1 MKINFNTPLI
11 DVRDNTE
18 LTYEKRKGDPTSEVA
33 LTLGVAAA
41 EGLGALFDDERTLAS
56 SERLKRGV
64 LIEQIFKRPECEISI
79 EEANLIRDRIGRLY
93 GPLVVVAAEKVLD
106 PKSE

>member
-18 LTYEKRKGDPTSEVA
+18 LTYEKKKGDLTSEA
-33 LTLGVAAA
+33 TLTLGIAAA
-41 EGLGALFDDERTLAS
+41 EGLGAMFDDERTLAS
-56 SERLKRGV
+56 TERLKRGL
-64 LIEQIFKRPECEISI
+64 LIEQIFKRPESEISI
-79 EEANLIRDRIGRLY
+79 EEANLIRERIGKLY